1 MAKRKWLRLKIW
13 HFGKCKILNTN
24 ERGGKVMTA
33 TRIDHLVLN
42 KKLEKYFGQI
52 KDNFALEALVSD
64 DDKKRLGFYVFIIEQ
79 ICGESDIQKIAD
91 SIIDTS
97 FNNVVFGEG
106 DNDLGMDAVY
116 INDESLELKL
126 FNFKYRSKFVPNKT
140 QSLNDNFASTKFLN
154 AAINYDKQ
162 TINKTKGK
170 VKEKLTRVHDILNN
184 AQDEW
189 SVELYQVSNEVKNV
203 KCDYGEISNL
213 SKTYSI
219 DIKSVALPEIS
230 EYMSI
235 RPEPVNA
242 TIILD
247 SDALMS
253 YSESNQASAKS
264 FIARMTCGEVLRI
277 TCNSESLRKKTNIED
292 SSVLSKEYLNF
303 GVLFDNVRGLVRK
316 SSYNSNIESTLKNNP
331 KKFFM
336 YNNGVTLIADSIKS
350 TPLSG
355 NKRVKLEINGFQVVN
370 GGQTLRTIHEFSK
383 KDEDNLENYL
393 FDAEVLVRILM
404 PGDDGEESHKIA
416 EYTNSQNSV
425 SAIDL
430 KSLSAEQIEIE
441 RYLDAHDIAYVRKS
455 GDTGPNEEKDYRYT
469 IKMEEFGK
477 LLKADSGSPEKATN
491 GKKEIFEGG
500 YKKLFVDDFEI
511 SKSPGLIEKYFS
523 IIKMYK
529 NKKIKGNQ
537 LKFLYVLYFSGD
549 KYEFCEDKVIDAL
562 EEALVEFV
570 ASLSPEADMTT
581 VKALGS
587 TSFKKYF
594 EDYLL
599 KS

>member
-1 MAKRKWLRLKIW
+1 
-13 HFGKCKILNTN
+13 
-24 ERGGKVMTA
+24 MTA

-52 KDNFALEALVSD
+52 KHNFALEALVAD

-97 FNNVVFGEG
+97 FNSIVFGER
-106 DNDLGMDAVY
+106 DNDFGMDAVY
-116 INDESLELKL
+116 INEESLELKL
-126 FNFKYRSKFVPNKT
+126 FNFKYRPKFDPNRT
-140 QSLNDNFASTKFLN
+140 QSLNDNFTSTKFLN
-154 AAINYDKQ
+154 AAIDYDKQ

-170 VKEKLTRVHDILNN
+170 IKEKLIRVHDILNN

-213 SKTYSI
+213 SKIYSI

-292 SSVLSKEYLNF
+292 SSVLRKAYLNF

-441 RYLDAHDIAYVRKS
+441 RYLDAHDIAYLRKS
-455 GDTGPNEEKDYRYT
+455 GDTGPNEEKDYKYT

-511 SKSPGLIEKYFS
+511 SKSPALIEKYFS

-529 NKKIKGNQ
+529 NKRIKGNQ

-549 KYEFCEDKVIDAL
+549 KYEFCEDEVIDVL